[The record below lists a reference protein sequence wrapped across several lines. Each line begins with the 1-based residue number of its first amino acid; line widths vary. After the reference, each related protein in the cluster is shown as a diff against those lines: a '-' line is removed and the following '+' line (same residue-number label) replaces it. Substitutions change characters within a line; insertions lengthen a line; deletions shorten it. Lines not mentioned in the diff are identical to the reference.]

1 MDWYPGN
8 DNQRFWGP
16 YSRPYSSFI
25 GRDFMADVWSET
37 NKDAYFPRP
46 RGYSAN
52 WGLLNGKNDRYLQ
65 NLAYLRLKNLSIGY
79 TFPEKWMEKAK
90 ISKMR
95 VYFSGENLW
104 YWSALRSKYLDPEMA
119 IANTQSNTYSFCKTF
134 AFGLS
139 LEF

>member
-25 GRDFMADVWSET
+25 GRDFMSDVWSET
-37 NKDAYFPRP
+37 NPDAYFPRP
-46 RGYSAN
+46 RGYTAN
-52 WGLLNGKNDRYLQ
+52 WGMLNGKNDRYLQ

-79 TFPEKWMEKAK
+79 TFPEKWMSKAK

-104 YWSALRSKYLDPEMA
+104 YWSALHSKYLDPEMA
-119 IANTQSNTYSFCKTF
+119 ISNTQSNTYSFCKTF